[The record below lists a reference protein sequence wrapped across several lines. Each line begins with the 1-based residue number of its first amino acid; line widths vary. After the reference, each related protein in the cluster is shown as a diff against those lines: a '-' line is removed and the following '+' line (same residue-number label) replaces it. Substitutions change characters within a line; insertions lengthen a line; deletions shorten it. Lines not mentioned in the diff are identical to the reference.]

1 LARAYRA
8 ADGSERRNWGGVL
21 KEKISGGGVTLWWGG
36 GGARAEG
43 EGSDVWVW
51 VCKIS
56 KKDTAN
62 CGSSQYSER
71 GGAQFTYT
79 S

>member
-8 ADGSERRNWGGVL
+8 ADGSERRNRGGVL
-21 KEKISGGGVTLWWGG
+21 KKKSAAGVSRYGGG

-71 GGAQFTYT
+71 GGAQFTYI